1 MWGSCIIELYDCWS
15 ERVVQCVDFVELY
28 ACWFDRVV
36 QCVVPVELCDRG
48 LVQWCSN
55 KWLLY
60 CRAVQLLVRRSGVK
74 CGSCILELCVC
85 WSDTVL

>member
-15 ERVVQCVDFVELY
+15 DRVVQCVDFVELC

-36 QCVVPVELCDRG
+36 QCVVPVELCDLG

-60 CRAVQLLVRRSGVK
+60 CRAVQLLV
-74 CGSCILELCVC
+74 
-85 WSDTVL
+85 